1 MSALINLIRGLMSLS
16 GLMSLR
22 SALMGL
28 TNAGKNGKN
37 VFISVKI
44 LSKILGV
51 LLASALMNLRSALMS
66 LRSAPMSALMSL
78 RSALMSLKS
87 AGKNGKNVFISGI
100 GIREVRNNRQPHVT
114 YLFSHP
120 VNQATGLQAR
130 QGDAV
135 LEREKE
141 SSESLFIQHF
151 AFLNTTVIA
160 HRDIEN
166 YKLL

>member
-1 MSALINLIRGLMSLS
+1 
-16 GLMSLR
+16 MSLR

-28 TNAGKNGKN
+28 TNAGINGKN

-51 LLASALMNLRSALMS
+51 LLASALMNLR
-66 LRSAPMSALMSL
+66 SALMSL

-114 YLFSHP
+114 YLFSQTSQPGNRNPILVRVMLCLMRGKRKAQNH
-120 VNQATGLQAR
+120 
-130 QGDAV
+130 
-135 LEREKE
+135 
-141 SSESLFIQHF
+141 LFNTSHF
-151 AFLNTTVIA
+151 
-160 HRDIEN
+160 
-166 YKLL
+166 